1 MSVFQYFAYIS
12 LILSCITFLGLF
24 LISFLDGLNSSAIVI
39 ISLVSAGFS
48 FPLFAAS
55 KSVSLNCCR
64 FIFVGCGSV
73 AGPFFKLVF
82 WTGIVVGGFLV
93 ADACLEV
100 AGPDDDEAPP
110 DDAGVFFSFGF
121 VFGPG
126 VGGGGFGPEC
136 PDDDDD
142 DDGWGP
148 GADAGPAIASN

>member
-1 MSVFQYFAYIS
+1 M
-12 LILSCITFLGLF
+12 
-24 LISFLDGLNSSAIVI
+24 
-39 ISLVSAGFS
+39 SAGFS

-55 KSVSLNCCR
+55 KSVSLNCCK

-100 AGPDDDEAPP
+100 AGPDD
-110 DDAGVFFSFGF
+110 AGGFFSFGF

-136 PDDDDD
+136 PDDDD
-142 DDGWGP
+142 GWGP
-148 GADAGPAIASN
+148 GADAGSAIASS